1 MMNTDVAQA
10 VYAAEDLWASNE
22 FLARTRFGNWNEVWP
37 FYYKISQ
44 CFQESGRQVHPPA
57 VKARKG
63 ALKAHYD
70 TASSTVFIPPYEIGG
85 SWALTTA
92 TAIHEFAHHLSPG
105 AGHGGEFRAAMVDCL
120 NVLGWDS
127 ELLLRCYEGVGL
139 TTSDKVDG
147 ITDKVNKLLLHA
159 DKAGTDEERR
169 TYLEKAESM
178 ATEYSINLALVR
190 KRQADKEDDGSRDRP
205 MTGKLYSF
213 LALPNVTYRNLA
225 VELGH
230 QIAIAHGAHC
240 TIRGKSSYMTFY
252 GFPED
257 VHITEL
263 VTTRVTPMM
272 FEESDRY
279 LKSPEHRLSG
289 VQSTS
294 ARITF
299 CKSFAAE
306 IGNRLREAVTRVTE
320 ERIAAETATYGD
332 DVVAVTGT
340 ELALRSKELE
350 VADYVAHEFKRAGVK
365 GSWSG
370 SKTSRW
376 SSSASSAGR
385 TSARRANIYGRKEL
399 A

>member
-1 MMNTDVAQA
+1 MKTDVAQA
-10 VYAAEDLWASNE
+10 VYAAEDLWEANE
-22 FLARTRFGNWNEVWP
+22 FLARTRFGNWNEVQP
-37 FYYKISQ
+37 FYVTLAEK
-44 CFQESGRQVHPPA
+44 FREVGRDVFPPT
-57 VKARKG
+57 VRPRKG
-63 ALKAHYD
+63 AVKAHYD
-70 TASSTVFIPPYEIGG
+70 TALQSVFIPPYEIGG

-105 AGHGGEFRAAMVDCL
+105 AGHGAEFRAAMVDCL

-127 ELLLRCYEGVGL
+127 EPLLRCYEEVGL
-139 TTSDKVDG
+139 TVSDKADG

-169 TYLEKAESM
+169 TYLEKAEAM

-205 MTGKLYSF
+205 MTGKLYSL

-225 VELGH
+225 VELGT
-230 QIAIAHGAHC
+230 QVAYAHGARC
-240 TIRGKSSYMTFY
+240 TIRGKSSHMTFY

-257 VHITEL
+257 IDLTEL
-263 VTTRVTPMM
+263 LITRITPMM

-289 VQSTS
+289 VHSTS

-299 CKSFAAE
+299 CKSFASE
-306 IGNRLREAVTRVTE
+306 IGYRLKEAVTRVTE
-320 ERIAAETATYGD
+320 ERIAAETATHGD
-332 DVVAVTGT
+332 EVTTVTGT
-340 ELALRSKELE
+340 ELALRGKELE
-350 VADYVAHEFKRAGVK
+350 VADYVAYEFKRAGVR

-370 SKTSRW
+370 SKSQW
-376 SSSASSAGR
+376 SSEASSAGR
-385 TSARRANIYGRKEL
+385 TSARRVNIYGRKSLEG
-399 A
+399 

>member
-1 MMNTDVAQA
+1 MMKTDVAQA
-10 VYAAEDLWASNE
+10 VYAAEDLWEAKE
-22 FLARTRFGNWNEVWP
+22 FLARVRFGNWNEVWP
-37 FYYKISQ
+37 FYYKIAQ
-44 CFQESGRQVHPPA
+44 LFQESGRQVNPPA
-57 VKARKG
+57 VKPRKG

-70 TASSTVFIPPYEIGG
+70 TALQSVFIPPYEIGG

-105 AGHGGEFRAAMVDCL
+105 AGHGAEFRAAMVDCL

-127 ELLLRCYEGVGL
+127 ELLLRCYESVGL
-139 TTSDKVDG
+139 TTSDKADG
-147 ITDKVNKLLLHA
+147 ITDKVNKLLIHA

-169 TYLEKAESM
+169 TYLEKAEAM

-190 KRQADKEDDGSRDRP
+190 KRQADKENEGDRDRP

-225 VELGH
+225 VELGN
-230 QIAIAHGAHC
+230 QIAHAHGARC
-240 TIRGKSSYMTFY
+240 TIRGKSMYMTFY

-263 VTTRVTPMM
+263 VITRVTPMM

-279 LKSPEHRLSG
+279 IKSPQHKLSG
-289 VQSTS
+289 VHATS

-299 CKSFAAE
+299 CKSFASE
-306 IGNRLREAVTRVTE
+306 IGRRLQEAVARVTG
-320 ERIAAETATYGD
+320 ERIAAEAATYVDGEST
-332 DVVAVTGT
+332 VTGT
-340 ELALRSKELE
+340 ELALRGKELE
-350 VADYVAHEFKRAGVK
+350 VANYVAYEFKRMGVK

-370 SKTSRW
+370 SKSQW
-376 SSSASSAGR
+376 SSEASSAGR
-385 TSARRANIYGRKEL
+385 TSARRVNIYGRREL
-399 A
+399 T

>member
-1 MMNTDVAQA
+1 MNTDVAQTT
-10 VYAAEDLWASNE
+10 YAAEDLWEAE
-22 FLARTRFGNWNEVWP
+22 EVLARTRFGNWNEIWP
-37 FYYKISQ
+37 FYYEISQ
-44 CFQESGRQVHPPA
+44 RFRESGRKVYPPG
-57 VKARKG
+57 VKPRRG

-70 TASSTVFIPPYEIGG
+70 TASKTVFIPPYEIGG

-127 ELLLRCYEGVGL
+127 ELLLRCYESVGL
-139 TTSDKVDG
+139 TTSDKADG

-190 KRQADKEDDGSRDRP
+190 KRQADKEDDGNRDRP
-205 MTGKLYSF
+205 MTGKLYSV
-213 LALPNVTYRNLA
+213 LALPSVTYRNLA
-225 VELGH
+225 VELGT
-230 QIAIAHGAHC
+230 QIAHAHGARC

-257 VHITEL
+257 VHLTEL
-263 VTTRVTPMM
+263 LITRVTPMM

-279 LKSPEHRLSG
+279 LKSPEHKLSG
-289 VQSTS
+289 VHSTS

-299 CKSFAAE
+299 CKSFASE
-306 IGNRLREAVTRVTE
+306 IGRRLQEAVARVTE
-320 ERIAAETATYGD
+320 ERIAAETTTYVDGEI
-332 DVVAVTGT
+332 AVTGT

-350 VADYVAHEFKRAGVK
+350 VADYVAHEFKRLGVK
-365 GSWSG
+365 GNWSG
-370 SKTSRW
+370 SKSQW
-376 SSSASSAGR
+376 SSEASNAGR
-385 TSARRANIYGRKEL
+385 TSARQVNIYGRKEL

>member
-1 MMNTDVAQA
+1 MMKTDVAQA
-10 VYAAEDLWASNE
+10 VYAAEDLWEAKE
-22 FLARTRFGNWNEVWP
+22 FLAGVRFGNWNEVQP
-37 FYYKISQ
+37 FYVTLAKR
-44 CFQESGRQVHPPA
+44 FREAGRDVYPPT
-57 VKARKG
+57 VRPRKG

-70 TASSTVFIPPYEIGG
+70 TALQSVFIPPYEIGG

-105 AGHGGEFRAAMVDCL
+105 AGHGAEFRAAMVDCL

-139 TTSDKVDG
+139 TTSDKADG
-147 ITDKVNKLLLHA
+147 ITDKVNKLLIHA

-178 ATEYSINLALVR
+178 ATEHSINLALVR
-190 KRQADKEDDGSRDRP
+190 KRQADKENDGNRDRP

-225 VELGH
+225 VELGTE
-230 QIAIAHGAHC
+230 IAHAHGARC
-240 TIRGKSSYMTFY
+240 TIRGKSMYMTFY

-263 VTTRVTPMM
+263 VITRVTPMM

-279 LKSPEHRLSG
+279 IKSPQHKLSG
-289 VQSTS
+289 VHATS

-299 CKSFAAE
+299 CKSFASE
-306 IGNRLREAVTRVTE
+306 IGRRLQEAVARVTG
-320 ERIAAETATYGD
+320 ERIAAEAATYVEGETTI
-332 DVVAVTGT
+332 TGT
-340 ELALRSKELE
+340 ELALQGKELE
-350 VADYVAHEFKRAGVK
+350 VANYVAYEFKRTGVR

-370 SKTSRW
+370 SKSQW
-376 SSSASSAGR
+376 SSEASSAGR
-385 TSARRANIYGRKEL
+385 TSARRVNIYGRREL
-399 A
+399 T

>member
-1 MMNTDVAQA
+1 MKTDVAQA
-10 VYAAEDLWASNE
+10 VYAAEDLWEAKE
-22 FLARTRFGNWNEVWP
+22 FLAGVRFGNWNEVQP
-37 FYYKISQ
+37 FYVTLAKR
-44 CFQESGRQVHPPA
+44 FREAGRDVYPPT
-57 VKARKG
+57 VRPRKG

-70 TASSTVFIPPYEIGG
+70 TALQSVFIPPYEIGG

-105 AGHGGEFRAAMVDCL
+105 AGHGAEFRAAMVDCL

-139 TTSDKVDG
+139 TTSDKADG
-147 ITDKVNKLLLHA
+147 ITDKVNKLLIHA

-178 ATEYSINLALVR
+178 ATEHSINLALVR
-190 KRQADKEDDGSRDRP
+190 KRQADKENDGNRDRP

-225 VELGH
+225 VELGTE
-230 QIAIAHGAHC
+230 IAHAHGARC
-240 TIRGKSSYMTFY
+240 TIRGKSMYMTFY

-263 VTTRVTPMM
+263 VITRVTPMM

-279 LKSPEHRLSG
+279 IKSPQHKLSG
-289 VQSTS
+289 VHATS

-299 CKSFAAE
+299 CKSFASE
-306 IGNRLREAVTRVTE
+306 IGRRLQEAVARVTG
-320 ERIAAETATYGD
+320 ERIAAEAATYVEGETTI
-332 DVVAVTGT
+332 TGT
-340 ELALRSKELE
+340 ELALQGKELE
-350 VADYVAHEFKRAGVK
+350 VANYVAYEFKRTGVR

-370 SKTSRW
+370 SKSQW
-376 SSSASSAGR
+376 SSEASSAGR
-385 TSARRANIYGRKEL
+385 TSARRVNIYGRREL
-399 A
+399 T

>member
-1 MMNTDVAQA
+1 MMKTDVAQA
-10 VYAAEDLWASNE
+10 VYAAEDLWEAKE
-22 FLARTRFGNWNEVWP
+22 FLAGVRFGNWNEVQP
-37 FYYKISQ
+37 FYVTLAKR
-44 CFQESGRQVHPPA
+44 FREAGRDVYPPT
-57 VKARKG
+57 VRPRKG

-70 TASSTVFIPPYEIGG
+70 TALQSVFIPPYEIGG

-105 AGHGGEFRAAMVDCL
+105 AGHGAEFRAAMVDCL

-139 TTSDKVDG
+139 TTSDKADG
-147 ITDKVNKLLLHA
+147 ITDKVNKLLIHA

-178 ATEYSINLALVR
+178 ATEHSINLALVR
-190 KRQADKEDDGSRDRP
+190 KRQADKENDGNRDRP

-225 VELGH
+225 VELGTE
-230 QIAIAHGAHC
+230 IAHAHGARC
-240 TIRGKSSYMTFY
+240 TIRGKSMYMTFY

-263 VTTRVTPMM
+263 LITRVTPMM

-279 LKSPEHRLSG
+279 IKSPQHKLSG
-289 VQSTS
+289 VHATS

-299 CKSFAAE
+299 CKSFASE
-306 IGNRLREAVTRVTE
+306 IGRRLQEAVARVTG
-320 ERIAAETATYGD
+320 ERIAAEAATYVEGETTI
-332 DVVAVTGT
+332 TGT
-340 ELALRSKELE
+340 ELALQGKELE
-350 VADYVAHEFKRAGVK
+350 VANYVAYEFKRTGVR

-370 SKTSRW
+370 SKSQW
-376 SSSASSAGR
+376 SSEASSAGR
-385 TSARRANIYGRKEL
+385 TSARRVNIYGRREL
-399 A
+399 T

>member
-1 MMNTDVAQA
+1 MKTDVAQA
-10 VYAAEDLWASNE
+10 VYAAEDLWGAKE
-22 FLARTRFGNWNEVWP
+22 FLAGVKFGNWNEVQP
-37 FYYKISQ
+37 FYVTLAKR
-44 CFQESGRQVHPPA
+44 FREAGRGVYPPT
-57 VKARKG
+57 VQPRKG

-70 TASSTVFIPPYEIGG
+70 TALQSVFIPPYEIGG

-127 ELLLRCYEGVGL
+127 ELLLRCYEEVGL
-139 TTSDKVDG
+139 TTSDKADG
-147 ITDKVNKLLLHA
+147 ITDKVNKLLIHA

-178 ATEYSINLALVR
+178 ATEHSINLALVR
-190 KRQADKEDDGSRDRP
+190 KRQADKENDGNRDRP

-225 VELGH
+225 VELGTE
-230 QIAIAHGAHC
+230 IAHAHGARC
-240 TIRGKSSYMTFY
+240 TIRGKSLYMTFY

-263 VTTRVTPMM
+263 VITRVTPMM

-279 LKSPEHRLSG
+279 IKSPQHKMSG
-289 VQSTS
+289 AHATS

-299 CKSFAAE
+299 CKSFASE
-306 IGNRLREAVTRVTE
+306 IGRRLQEAVARVTG
-320 ERIAAETATYGD
+320 ERIAAEAATYVDGEST
-332 DVVAVTGT
+332 VTGT
-340 ELALRSKELE
+340 ELALQGKELE
-350 VADYVAHEFKRAGVK
+350 VANYVAHEFRRMGVR

-370 SKTSRW
+370 SKSQW
-376 SSSASSAGR
+376 SSEASSAGR
-385 TSARRANIYGRKEL
+385 TSARRVNIYGRKEL

>member
-1 MMNTDVAQA
+1 MKTDVAQA
-10 VYAAEDLWASNE
+10 VYAAEDLWEAE
-22 FLARTRFGNWNEVWP
+22 ELRARIRFGNWNQVQP
-37 FYYKISQ
+37 FYVTLAKK
-44 CFQESGRQVHPPA
+44 FREAGRDVYPPT
-57 VKARKG
+57 VRPRKG

-70 TASSTVFIPPYEIGG
+70 TALQSVFIPPYEIGG

-127 ELLLRCYEGVGL
+127 ELLLRCYEEVGL

-190 KRQADKEDDGSRDRP
+190 KRQADKEDDGNRDRP

-225 VELGH
+225 VELGT
-230 QIAIAHGAHC
+230 QIATAHGARC

-257 VHITEL
+257 IHLTEL
-263 VTTRVTPMM
+263 VITRVTPMM

-279 LKSPEHRLSG
+279 LKSPQHRLSG
-289 VQSTS
+289 VHSTS

-299 CKSFAAE
+299 CKSFASE
-306 IGNRLREAVTRVTE
+306 IGRRLKEAVTRVTE
-320 ERIAAETATYGD
+320 EKIAAETATYGD
-332 DVVAVTGT
+332 EVATVTGT
-340 ELALRSKELE
+340 ELALRGKELE
-350 VADYVAHEFKRAGVK
+350 VADYVAYEFKRQGVK

-370 SKTSRW
+370 SKSRW
-376 SSSASSAGR
+376 SAEASSAGR

-399 A
+399 T